1 MNQQM
6 APTGIILAAGQSSR
20 FGADK
25 LLHELTIA
33 NKRQLL
39 IQHTLQLWCSVF
51 DELCIVIRPDNLL
64 LKEAI
69 ISWSDQQHEK
79 INLIEA
85 EQAMSGM
92 GHSLKAAISATAGAG
107 GWVIGLADM
116 PLIPHAVLRQ
126 ICESLQ
132 LGAGITAPYY
142 DDQRGHPVG
151 FNSVYKDELMALE
164 GDTGAKNLLQ
174 REVDKIH
181 KIMTIERG
189 VLADVDSID
198 DMTVIERLGKV

>member
-1 MNQQM
+1 MT
-6 APTGIILAAGQSSR
+6 PTGIILSAGQSSR

-33 NKRQLL
+33 NKKQLL

-51 DELCIVIRPDNLL
+51 DELYIVIRPDNPM
-64 LKEAI
+64 LKDAI
-69 ISWSDQQHEK
+69 ISWSEQQYQK
-79 INLIEA
+79 LNLIEA
-85 EQAMSGM
+85 EQAIYGM
-92 GHSLKAAISATAGAG
+92 GHSLKAAITATGEAG

-116 PLIPHAVLRQ
+116 PLIPHAVLQQ
-126 ICESLQ
+126 ICLNLKQ
-132 LGAGITAPYY
+132 GADITAPYC

-151 FNSVYKDELMALE
+151 FKSVYKDELMALE

-174 REVDKIH
+174 READKIH
-181 KIMTIERG
+181 KIKTIERG

-198 DMTVIERLGKV
+198 DVTVIERLGKV